1 MIKLYDSAFSPFAR
15 KVRMALEY
23 KSLNYEAVD
32 GLLKAE
38 PSSTQGREWTYRSP
52 GLDRRRCCRSEFP
65 LSDLVATHIQLVGA
79 TSSSAAV
86 SFDILGNM
94 GLVFRVGNLLFLAG
108 S

>member
-1 MIKLYDSAFSPFAR
+1 
-15 KVRMALEY
+15 
-23 KSLNYEAVD
+23 
-32 GLLKAE
+32 
-38 PSSTQGREWTYRSP
+38 
-52 GLDRRRCCRSEFP
+52 

-94 GLVFRVGNLLFLAG
+94 GLVFRVWNLLFLAG